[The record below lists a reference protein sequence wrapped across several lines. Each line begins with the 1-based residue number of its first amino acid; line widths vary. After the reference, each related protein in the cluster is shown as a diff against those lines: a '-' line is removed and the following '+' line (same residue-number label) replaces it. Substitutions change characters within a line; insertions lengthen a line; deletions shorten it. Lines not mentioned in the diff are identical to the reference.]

1 MSTPYR
7 LCLILTRELC
17 VLDPLRVAE
26 EAVAGGVDMIQVREK
41 DCSAAELL
49 AWSCQV
55 VELGLRLKVPV
66 IINDSVEVAMASE
79 ASGVHLG
86 QEDMPVA
93 DARQLLGKNKL
104 IGLSTH
110 DLEQLEDAALS
121 GADYAG
127 FGPVFATA
135 TKGYTQGLGA
145 EKLTTAAIVSQIPLL
160 AIGGIAVENAWM
172 MPGKAGIAVSS
183 AICSSK
189 EPRKIA
195 HALLAKC
202 VY

>member
-7 LCLILTRELC
+7 LCLILTRDLC
-17 VLDPLRVAE
+17 VLDPLRAAE

-55 VELGLRLKVPV
+55 VELGRRLRVPV
-66 IINDSVEVAMASE
+66 IINDSVEVAIASD

-86 QEDMPVA
+86 QDDMNVA

-110 DLEQLEDAALS
+110 DLDQLEDAALS

-127 FGPVFATA
+127 FGPVFPTK
-135 TKGYTQGLGA
+135 TKGYTEGLGA
-145 EKLTTAAIVSQIPLL
+145 EKLTTATLLTQVPLL
-160 AIGGIAVENAWM
+160 AIGGITVENAWM
-172 MPGKAGIAVSS
+172 LAGKAGIAVSS
-183 AICSSK
+183 AICLNK
-189 EPRKIA
+189 EPQKIA
-195 HALLAKC
+195 HALLARC

>member
-1 MSTPYR
+1 MRAPYR

-41 DCSAAELL
+41 ECSAAELL

-55 VELGLRLKVPV
+55 VELGQRLKVPV
-66 IINDSVEVAMASE
+66 IINDSVEVMLAAE

-86 QEDMPVA
+86 QDDMSVA
-93 DARQLLGKNKL
+93 DARQLLGENKL

-121 GADYAG
+121 GANYVG
-127 FGPVFATA
+127 FGPVFATK
-135 TKGYTQGLGA
+135 TKGYTEGLGV
-145 EKLTTAAIVSQIPLL
+145 EKLTTAALLAQVPIL

-172 MPGKAGIAVSS
+172 IPGKAGIAVSS
-183 AICSSK
+183 AICSNK
-189 EPRKIA
+189 EPQKIA
-195 HALLAKC
+195 HALLAKN